1 MTSPKTPL
9 LQVNS
14 LTKDFVR
21 RGISARRSTVFHAL
35 QNVSFELFERQTYAL
50 VGESGSGKS
59 TTGKIICALEK
70 PTSGSV
76 VFADRN
82 YVDDSPKLLRERI
95 HGQIQMVFQD
105 PFSALNPRKTIGD
118 ALVEA
123 LEIQGLGDSAKE
135 RRASATEMLER
146 VGLPGWHMQR
156 YPHQFSGGQLQRVN
170 IARALVIRPKVLIL
184 DESVSALD
192 VSIQAQVLNLLQDL
206 KEEFSLSYL
215 FITHD
220 LSVVRFIA
228 DRVGV
233 LRKGVL
239 VEEGD
244 AHSIFA
250 HPSTEYTRDLLASVP
265 IPDPQHSQL
274 PRAHP
279 QPPTPF
285 QPQTN

>member
-14 LTKDFVR
+14 LKKDFVR

-76 VFADRN
+76 VFEDRN

-123 LEIQGLGDSAKE
+123 LEIQGLGDSARE
-135 RRASATEMLER
+135 RRTSATEMLER

-279 QPPTPF
+279 QPPIPF